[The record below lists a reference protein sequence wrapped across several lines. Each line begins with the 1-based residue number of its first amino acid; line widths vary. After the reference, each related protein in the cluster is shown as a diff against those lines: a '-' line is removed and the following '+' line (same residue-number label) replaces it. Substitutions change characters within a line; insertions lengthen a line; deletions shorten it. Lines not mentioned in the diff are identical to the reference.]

1 MERLDAVAEYK
12 KLTNSR
18 NFKTANNLYAQAR
31 TNEKFDTGIQW
42 DGISSKNLRKTTYNF
57 VGQTNGIKNASILAN
72 ELATNRTA
80 DSIDDDNE
88 HVQEALEAYNMADA
102 KNWERLKMDAMN
114 EQLVFNGS
122 IEGLGVSYWYW
133 DNDIKTGNTFV
144 VQGDIDGQLVDSVNL
159 YVANPQQVDI
169 QKQPWNKITIDM
181 TVSELRAYAE
191 KKGVSKEDAATIMAD
206 EQEIAYRAFEKADY
220 EQDNDST
227 DQLSTLVVNF
237 KKVDGKM
244 YKSESTKDMLIE
256 DWKDIDMT
264 LYPISIFPY
273 KPRKSFIYGE
283 AGMTRY
289 IENQIAA
296 NIQMAARTKH
306 ALLMAIPKIIV
317 NESVTGSFSPAIG
330 SVNKVKLPPG
340 SNINTSAIAF
350 LQPTAMSSD
359 VDKSVEDNITRTQDL
374 DGVNQNIQGAAR
386 PENAAALLTQIKQA
400 AIPLESYKRR
410 LYKYIED
417 TLLIWQEFYKTK
429 YNMTRK
435 YKTDD
440 GEDMEFVGTDY
451 ADVLMNVTIDV
462 GPSTQW
468 SEITSFQML
477 LDLWDRN
484 IIKHPQQV
492 LTRLPKNSITKQ
504 NELIEDDKTEQL
516 IMMMIQ
522 ALGMPPELQEEFAQM
537 ETEEKV
543 EMIQGILSTMGG
555 QPNEVPSV

>member
-1 MERLDAVAEYK
+1 MERLDAVFEYK

-42 DGISSKNLRKTTYNF
+42 DGINSKNLRKTTYNF

-88 HVQEALEAYNMADA
+88 HVQEALDAYNMADS
-102 KNWERLKMDAMN
+102 KNWERLKIDSMN
-114 EQLVFNGS
+114 EQLVYNAS
-122 IEGLGVSYWYW
+122 IEGLGVAYWYW
-133 DNDIKTGNTFV
+133 DNDIKTGNTFTV
-144 VQGDIDGQLVDSVNL
+144 VGDIGGQLVYSINL

-181 TVSELRAYAE
+181 TVAELRAHAE
-191 KKGVSKEDAATIMAD
+191 KKGVSKELANTIMAD
-206 EQEIAYRAFEKADY
+206 EQEIAYRAFEKSDY

-227 DQLSTLVVNF
+227 DQLGTLVVNF
-237 KKVDGKM
+237 KKEDGRIW
-244 YKSESTKDMLIE
+244 KSESTSDMLIE
-256 DWKDIDMT
+256 DWKDIDME

-306 ALLMAIPKIIV
+306 ALLMAIPKVIV
-317 NESVTGSFSPAIG
+317 NENVTGSFSPAIG

-359 VDKSVEDNITRTQDL
+359 VDKSIEDNITRTQDL

-451 ADVLMNVTIDV
+451 ADVLMNVQIDV

-477 LDLWDRN
+477 LDLWDRQ
-484 IIKHPQQV
+484 IIKQPQQV
-492 LTRLPKNSITKQ
+492 LSRLPKNSITKQ
-504 NELIEDDKTEQL
+504 SELIEDNKTEEL

-522 ALGMPPELQEEFAQM
+522 ALGMPAELQQEFGQM
-537 ETEEKV
+537 ETEQQI

-555 QPNEVPSV
+555 QPNEVPSM